1 MPQNPILTL
10 EHLSYIYSAGTPFEK
25 KAVDDVSLEIGQG
38 EFVGLIGHTGS
49 GKSTLVQQLNGLLKP
64 SSGRILVEGQD
75 IWAKKADRRALR
87 FQVGLVFQ
95 YPEYQLFEETVA
107 KDIAFGPKNMGL
119 SDVEVQERVHEA
131 AGLVGLP
138 EELLPKSPFELSGGQ
153 KRRAAIAGVM
163 AMEPRV
169 LVLDEPAAGLDPF
182 GRASLLRRV
191 SDYRKTKNATVLLV
205 SHSMEDVAEY
215 ATRVLVMNQ
224 GRAEL
229 FGTVPE
235 VFAHSEELVRMGLDI
250 PQVTQVFLEL
260 RRRGY
265 GVSSGVYTVEAAKR
279 ELLRCL
285 KGGGAPC

>member
-119 SDVEVQERVHEA
+119 SDIEVQERVHEA

>member
-25 KAVDDVSLEIGQG
+25 KAVDDVSLEIGQN

-119 SDVEVQERVHEA
+119 SDAEVQERVHEA

-260 RRRGY
+260 RRRGF